1 LWEIFEG
8 LNDWNIV
15 QLLPGKDNDDEEIQ
29 TIHKIVLDAKF
40 NPCVWK
46 KEKLVHFKQ
55 KIPT

>member
-29 TIHKIVLDAKF
+29 TIHKKVLDAKVESRRK
-40 NPCVWK
+40 NWC
-46 KEKLVHFKQ
+46 
-55 KIPT
+55 ISNRRS